1 MLKLFRV
8 NMRELKKKDDYQVG
22 RRVSLFPESDL
33 APSSEPSESFEAR
46 GVYNLTDSLSPWRQ
60 VLFVDPDAAPLSAEE
75 KARKKRVT
83 SIVIGGE

>member
-1 MLKLFRV
+1 MFKL
-8 NMRELKKKDDYQVG
+8 L
-22 RRVSLFPESDL
+22 SL
-33 APSSEPSESFEAR
+33 
-46 GVYNLTDSLSPWRQ
+46 WRQ